1 MKPIY
6 RITALSIVCLALVNP
21 QVDARGRNN
30 NSGNQNRTEQ
40 SRQPNKQRPGNSGQ
54 RPGNNTQV
62 PGNNKPS
69 RPGNNGQHP
78 GNTQQPSRPNHP
90 QFNYGS
96 SQNQRPSD
104 NRRPHD
110 YGRPGGQHH
119 FAPCPPPPRPHMPAA
134 NRPWFRPT
142 PPPAFRPA
150 PTWRPFSTILGISL
164 GSAVNF
170 TVNSLINAGYAV
182 TGYNTNAVYVT
193 NVPMLN
199 MLWPDA
205 TLYYGN
211 RGGLCGSEFV
221 YSTPAYN
228 LNRYNA
234 VYNSLVSAYGMP
246 VNVSNA
252 NGVMT
257 ATWWGIGNQFIS
269 LSFTSGLAANGATRF
284 FTTLSFGN

>member
-1 MKPIY
+1 MKTIY
-6 RITALSIVCLALVNP
+6 RLTALSIVCLALVNP

-40 SRQPNKQRPGNSGQ
+40 PRQQNNQRPGNSGQ
-54 RPGNNTQV
+54 RPGNT
-62 PGNNKPS
+62 
-69 RPGNNGQHP
+69 
-78 GNTQQPSRPNHP
+78 QPSRPNHP

-96 SQNQRPSD
+96 AHNGRPSD
-104 NRRPHD
+104 NRSPHD

-134 NRPWFRPT
+134 HRPWFRPT

-150 PTWRPFSTILGISL
+150 PAWRPFSTVLGVAF

-170 TVNSLINAGYAV
+170 TVNSLISAGYAV
-182 TGYNTNAVYVT
+182 TGYDNNAVFVS

-199 MLWPDA
+199 LIWPDA

-221 YSTPAYN
+221 YSTPNYS

-234 VYNSLVSAYGMP
+234 AYNSLVVAYGMP

-257 ATWWGIGNQFIS
+257 ATWWGTGNQFIR
-269 LSFTSGLAANGATRF
+269 LSFAGGLAANGATRF

>member
-40 SRQPNKQRPGNSGQ
+40 SRQPNTQRPGNNGQ
-54 RPGNNTQV
+54 RPGNNTKV
-62 PGNNKPS
+62 PDNNKPS
-69 RPGNNGQHP
+69 RPSNNGQHS
-78 GNTQQPSRPNHP
+78 GNTQPSRPNHP

-110 YGRPGGQHH
+110 YGRPGGKHH

-134 NRPWFRPT
+134 HRPWFRPT

-182 TGYNTNAVYVT
+182 TGYNNNAVYVT

-257 ATWWGIGNQFIS
+257 ATWWGTGNQFIS
-269 LSFTSGLAANGATRF
+269 LSFTSGLAANGVTRF